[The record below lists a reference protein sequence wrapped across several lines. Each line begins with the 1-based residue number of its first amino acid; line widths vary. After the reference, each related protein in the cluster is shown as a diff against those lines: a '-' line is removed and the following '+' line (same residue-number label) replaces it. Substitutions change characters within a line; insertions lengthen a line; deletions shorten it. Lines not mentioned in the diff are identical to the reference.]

1 MLISCGGVCI
11 SDAPASDPALPGP
24 RSDRFATP
32 ARADDTDDSDAS
44 SWRSLT
50 GQWWQWTLST
60 PADTNQVLDGS
71 GAFCMVGQRGPVWF
85 LGGTFT
91 GQPTVRTC
99 SVPDNV
105 SLFFP
110 VINRFTFNS
119 PGCEQPDTDY
129 SMAFM
134 RSQIAP
140 YIDGATG
147 LSVLLD
153 NRPETLAT
161 LAALRDM
168 GAAVVLDDFGK
179 EYSSLGYIKKLPI
192 QAIKIDR
199 SFIDG
204 LPENED
210 DASIVRSV
218 LSLAQSLELHVVAE
232 GVETPAQLDFLVAQG
247 CREFQGYLFS
257 RPLSALDMTAL
268 LEQASPFDAL

>member
-1 MLISCGGVCI
+1 MNHRHSLLAVLATSF
-11 SDAPASDPALPGP
+11 ALG
-24 RSDRFATP
+24 AP
-32 ARADDTDDSDAS
+32 ARADDDSDAS

-147 LSVLLD
+147 LQVLLD
-153 NRPETLAT
+153 NRPFFGINCIVAGQVYSP
-161 LAALRDM
+161 AA
-168 GAAVVLDDFGK
+168 DD
-179 EYSSLGYIKKLPI
+179 GYY
-192 QAIKIDR
+192 
-199 SFIDG
+199 
-204 LPENED
+204 
-210 DASIVRSV
+210 VR
-218 LSLAQSLELHVVAE
+218 L
-232 GVETPAQLDFLVAQG
+232 
-247 CREFQGYLFS
+247 
-257 RPLSALDMTAL
+257 RPLPAGQHHLSIRGT
-268 LEQASPFDAL
+268 DADGFTVDVFYTLNVVRAATR

>member
-1 MLISCGGVCI
+1 MNHRHSLLAVLATSF
-11 SDAPASDPALPGP
+11 ALG
-24 RSDRFATP
+24 TP

-153 NRPETLAT
+153 NRPVKGV
-161 LAALRDM
+161 R
-168 GAAVVLDDFGK
+168 
-179 EYSSLGYIKKLPI
+179 
-192 QAIKIDR
+192 R
-199 SFIDG
+199 
-204 LPENED
+204 
-210 DASIVRSV
+210 VRSDPFTV
-218 LSLAQSLELHVVAE
+218 TLPPANIFAFFGINCIVA
-232 GVETPAQLDFLVAQG
+232 GQVYSPAADD
-247 CREFQGYLFS
+247 GYYVRL
-257 RPLSALDMTAL
+257 RPLPAGQHHLSIRGT
-268 LEQASPFDAL
+268 DADGFTVDVFYTLNVVRAATR